1 MKSQTA
7 PACTSFSVSSPALRS
22 STSSVKLRASPGFVA
37 GGWSAAT
44 RLRMADASFPLRHIW
59 PVPALNCLNEFLIV
73 VGRPLIVSPM
83 LNSPST
89 KASGG
94 IGCLATAAAG
104 AAASATRKIVE
115 ARAMSRICDDRQ
127 LCVALLV
134 ELARSPGERR
144 RGCCEAMARGE
155 ERGWMFNRTTR
166 VFFHVLRCVRP
177 ARARVALRSRARSF
191 FPHVHR
197 PHSFFQHFSLSTKL
211 IFSRCVWNAECCDE
225 ARARSFG
232 G

>member
-155 ERGWMFNRTTR
+155 ERGWIFNRATR
-166 VFFHVLRCVRP
+166 CLFSCIALCATCACASCAAQP
-177 ARARVALRSRARSF
+177 RA
-191 FPHVHR
+191 
-197 PHSFFQHFSLSTKL
+197 L
-211 IFSRCVWNAECCDE
+211 IFS
-225 ARARSFG
+225 ARAQAALVFSAFQPFHETHLLSLRVECRVLR
-232 G
+232 